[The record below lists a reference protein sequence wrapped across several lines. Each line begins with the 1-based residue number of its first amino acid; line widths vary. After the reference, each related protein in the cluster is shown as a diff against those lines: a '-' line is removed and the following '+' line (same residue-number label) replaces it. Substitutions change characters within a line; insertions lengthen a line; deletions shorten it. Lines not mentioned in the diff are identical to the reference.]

1 MGTPRTKPFFRRPER
16 KHLEATLTV
25 GEKPLEP

>member
-1 MGTPRTKPFFRRPER
+1 MGTPRTKPFFHRPER
-16 KHLEATLTV
+16 KHLEATK